1 MPPPLF
7 QHQYD
12 VTIIGG
18 GIHGAG
24 IAQAAAAAGYQVLLL
39 EKNDWAAGTSS
50 KSSKLIHGGLR
61 YLQSGQFALVRESIR
76 EREILLKIAP
86 ELVRRNNFYIP
97 LYKGSHYK
105 SWQLRIGLSLYALF
119 GGNRQDCRYS
129 RLTKIERQQLKGLR
143 SEGLE
148 QVFCY
153 PDAQTDDRLLTRAVI
168 YSASELGAHA
178 LSPAKL
184 ISAKHVGGG
193 YTLRYQW
200 QGEEQEIISR
210 VVINAAGPW
219 ANNVNALVS
228 PTPSSTEVDLVQ
240 GTHLIL
246 SGQLSDE
253 CFYLEA
259 PQDQRAVFVL
269 PWYGNTLLGTTET
282 LFEGDPDNVEPQPH
296 EKDYLLTVFNHYFPD
311 FNGEVIDAF
320 AGLRVLPKQKASAF
334 RRSRETQLI
343 CDRPGAAQWI
353 SVYGGKLTGYR
364 ATAEKVVKLIRK
376 SIGPRKKIADT
387 KNLPLKPNTCDEL
400 NQTTHSNA
408 SVKPHA
414 KGQTGG

>member
-1 MPPPLF
+1 MNNKPL
-7 QHQYD
+7 QHQYE
-12 VTIIGG
+12 VTVIGG

-61 YLQSGQFALVRESIR
+61 YLQSGQFGLVRESIR

-97 LYKGSHYK
+97 LYKNSHYK

-119 GGNRQDCRYS
+119 GGNRPDCRYS
-129 RLTKIERQQLKGLR
+129 RLKETTHQQLKGLNQ
-143 SEGLE
+143 EGLT

-168 YSASELGAHA
+168 ESANELGAQT
-178 LSPAKL
+178 LSPARL

-193 YTLRYQW
+193 YTLRYQY
-200 QGEEQEIISR
+200 QGKVQEVISR

-228 PTPSSTEVDLVQ
+228 PSPPTTKVDLVQ

-269 PWYGNTLLGTTET
+269 PWHGNTLLGTTES
-282 LFEGDPDNVEPQPH
+282 LFEGDPDKVEPQ
-296 EKDYLLTVFNHYFPD
+296 ESDKAYLLTVLKHYFPD
-311 FNGEVIDAF
+311 FHGEVIDAF
-320 AGLRVLPKQKASAF
+320 AGLRVLPKQNTRAF
-334 RRSRETQLI
+334 RRSRETQLV
-343 CDRPGAAQWI
+343 CDHSGAAQWI

-364 ATAEKVVKLIRK
+364 ATAEKVVKLICK
-376 SIGPRKKIADT
+376 SIGPRKRLADT
-387 KNLPLKPNTCDEL
+387 KTLPLKPDSIDEA
-400 NQTTHSNA
+400 NQINHSND
-408 SVKPHA
+408 SVMPHA
-414 KGQTGG
+414 SGQNAG